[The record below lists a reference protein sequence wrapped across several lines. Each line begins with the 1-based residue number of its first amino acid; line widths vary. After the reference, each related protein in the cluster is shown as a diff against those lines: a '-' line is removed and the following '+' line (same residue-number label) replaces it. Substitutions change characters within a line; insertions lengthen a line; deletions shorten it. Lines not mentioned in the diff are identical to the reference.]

1 MEHLLR
7 HLEKL
12 KQSIS
17 SSDTRIWECVN
28 NSWAVLSKY
37 YELTDNNHSV
47 YAAATLLYL
56 GMQMQHFYNNWTG
69 ETANRISI
77 MEAKCRD
84 TWSIDFLLQAPE
96 QQLQNPGD
104 AFLRDL
110 MGFQDS

>member
-1 MEHLLR
+1 MYPCDRTTKHLEGHALEGHHGAIWEAIPAMEHLLR

-28 NSWAVLSKY
+28 NSWAVLNKY

-47 YAAATLLYL
+47 YVAATLLHP
-56 GMQMQHFYNNWTG
+56 GMRMQHFYNNWTG
-69 ETANRISI
+69 ETANWISI

-84 TWSIDFLLQAPE
+84 T
-96 QQLQNPGD
+96 
-104 AFLRDL
+104 
-110 MGFQDS
+110 